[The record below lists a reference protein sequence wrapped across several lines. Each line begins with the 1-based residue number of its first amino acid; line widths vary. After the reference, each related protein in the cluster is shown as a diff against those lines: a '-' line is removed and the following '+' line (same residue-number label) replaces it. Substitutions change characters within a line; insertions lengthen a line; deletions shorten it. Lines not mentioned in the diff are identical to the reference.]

1 MSRDPKTQNLFIKNC
16 VSTLMC
22 LNFSHLPSIFHLMQY
37 TYTDIFSTAQNSFWT
52 HRSWCLLVLPFFVS
66 PLPHWQNISLYGL
79 FSSIETKKSHSG
91 WDQVI
96 GRVGLG
102 GHAVLNTQHSV
113 DRWAHKSPIMKWANT
128 LSLQK
133 IIHWSRMQPLTA
145 IPAGTLIQMGS

>member
-66 PLPHWQNISLYGL
+66 PLPHWQNISLWGL
-79 FSSIETKKSHSG
+79 LLSRKTKESCWG
-91 WDQVI
+91 EIQWI
-96 GRVGLG
+96 RRVGHG
-102 GHAVLNTQHSV
+102 GCAVFGQKMPNSQQV
-113 DRWAHKSPIMKWANT
+113 WAGALVNHPSWNGQMHCKK
-128 LSLQK
+128 LQK
-133 IIHWSRMQPLTA
+133 KLTEA
-145 IPAGTLIQMGS
+145 EHSFSQQC